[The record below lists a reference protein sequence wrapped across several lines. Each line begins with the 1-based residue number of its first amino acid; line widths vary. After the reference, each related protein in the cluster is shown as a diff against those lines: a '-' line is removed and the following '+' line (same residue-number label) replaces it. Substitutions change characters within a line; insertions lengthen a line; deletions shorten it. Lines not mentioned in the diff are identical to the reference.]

1 MLRPS
6 GVLAILALSCFTL
19 PCLAWSPRT
28 RVSMVE
34 DAIKLMPKSLRM
46 ALEKNREAVL
56 RGALGPMVTEDAP
69 EHRAPWAEGKLDQ
82 QVEAEARGL
91 IDVLSKRTQFADL
104 SERFGRLGHYVMDAG
119 FPPGVAGA
127 GGDTR
132 YAHFAEFCESRLPKF
147 RLVFYGHEDEAIED
161 DDFVRFAESVMQR
174 ARDED
179 RELARAYAAA
189 GDPPAASAFDDRSI
203 PFAVGSLA
211 YSHTVTDIVR
221 AWLAAWRLGGGDVG
235 RTPYLEAA
243 PAKSAAAAG
252 ATR

>member
-1 MLRPS
+1 M
-6 GVLAILALSCFTL
+6 SCATL

-46 ALEKNREAVL
+46 ALEANREAVL

-69 EHRAPWAEGKLDQ
+69 EHRAPWAEGKLGQ
-82 QVEAEARGL
+82 QVETEAQGL
-91 IDVLSKRTQFADL
+91 IEVLRKRTPFSEL
-104 SERFGRLGHYVMDAG
+104 SERFGRLGHFVMDAG
-119 FPPGVAGA
+119 FPPGVGA
-127 GGDTR
+127 EGGDVR

-147 RLVFYGHEDEAIED
+147 RLVFYGHEDEAIEN
-161 DDFVRFAESVMQR
+161 DDFLRFAGTVMAR

-179 RELARAYAAA
+179 LELARAYGAA
-189 GDPPAASAFDDRSI
+189 GDPPAPAAFDDRSI

-235 RTPYLEAA
+235 RTPYLEPA
-243 PAKSAAAAG
+243 PAEASAAAAG
-252 ATR
+252 GTR

>member
-1 MLRPS
+1 
-6 GVLAILALSCFTL
+6 
-19 PCLAWSPRT
+19 
-28 RVSMVE
+28 MVE

-69 EHRAPWAEGKLDQ
+69 EHRAPWAEGKLGQ
-82 QVEAEARGL
+82 QVETEARGL
-91 IDVLSKRTQFADL
+91 IEVLSKRTPFPEL

-119 FPPGVAGA
+119 FPPGVGA
-127 GGDTR
+127 EGGDTR
-132 YAHFAEFCESRLPKF
+132 YAHFAEFCENRLPKF
-147 RLVFYGHEDEAIED
+147 RLVFYGHEDAPIED
-161 DDFVRFAESVMQR
+161 DDFLRFAGAVMVR

-179 RELARAYAAA
+179 RELARAYSLA
-189 GDPPAASAFDDRSI
+189 GDPPRPSAFDDRSI

-235 RTPYLEAA
+235 RTPYLEPAQAKSEAA
-243 PAKSAAAAG
+243 PGEA
-252 ATR
+252 R